1 MEDALKARLIGATVL
16 VGLAVLLIPE
26 LLSGR
31 KPAEQATEQAGASRG
46 TRTFTL
52 ELGATPGTSVVTE
65 DASRPAPAPAP
76 PPQPAP
82 RQASGKAAEA
92 AVEAAVAASNIQ
104 SNGESAEPSP
114 QPASAARAVAP
125 EPQPAAV
132 VRPAA
137 DSAPAESVPA
147 QIVPPRGGWAVQV
160 GAFASAEAANK
171 LVGQL
176 QSADF
181 AAYVAPVSRS
191 GKTLHR
197 VRVGPVTARAG
208 AEALV
213 PALKARG
220 LPATVVAND

>member
-16 VGLAVLLIPE
+16 VALAVLLIPE

-31 KPAEQATEQAGASRG
+31 KPAEPVTTQAEAGRG
-46 TRTFTL
+46 MRTFTI
-52 ELGATPGTSVVTE
+52 ELGGAAGGPVVTQ
-65 DASRPAPAPAP
+65 APRSPAPTTAPAPLPTAGSSDGRMTE
-76 PPQPAP
+76 PQ
-82 RQASGKAAEA
+82 
-92 AVEAAVAASNIQ
+92 
-104 SNGESAEPSP
+104 P
-114 QPASAARAVAP
+114 QPASAAPVTAP
-125 EPQPAAV
+125 EPRPEAV
-132 VRPAA
+132 AS
-137 DSAPAESVPA
+137 SAPEPA
-147 QIVPPRGGWAVQV
+147 STPVIPARGGWAVQV
-160 GAFASAEAANK
+160 GAFGSADAANK
-171 LVGQL
+171 LVRQL

-197 VRVGPVTARAG
+197 VRVGPVTERAG

>member
-16 VGLAVLLIPE
+16 VALAVLLIPE

-31 KPAEQATEQAGASRG
+31 KPSESVTAQAEAGRG
-46 TRTFTL
+46 TRTFTI
-52 ELGATPGTSVVTE
+52 ELGGTSGTPVMTQVARSP
-65 DASRPAPAPAP
+65 ASSAASAPMPT
-76 PPQPAP
+76 P
-82 RQASGKAAEA
+82 RSEASQVAGEA
-92 AVEAAVAASNIQ
+92 TAAVAAPPAAGS
-104 SNGESAEPSP
+104 SDGKMTEPQPQP
-114 QPASAARAVAP
+114 QPASATPVAAP
-125 EPQPAAV
+125 EPRPEAV
-132 VRPAA
+132 TRPAPE
-137 DSAPAESVPA
+137 SAPAQVIPA
-147 QIVPPRGGWAVQV
+147 RGGWAVQV
-160 GAFASAEAANK
+160 GAFGSAEAANK
-171 LVGQL
+171 LVRQL

-197 VRVGPVTARAG
+197 VRVGPVTQREG